1 MQVQD
6 TRSWHMTE
14 EAATSSQLRVRP
26 WSCPLAP
33 SSQLPSVRCKLLQR
47 CESKVCVCP
56 VCVGNRPLLFPFFIV
71 RDSSANYVWLPMC
84 CSEELPSML
93 VASYEVNCPLQF
105 VWNCNFIFYCCMEPL
120 FFLPRL
126 RRVCASLNNILTSPK
141 GCKSKGHYNSFRG
154 QERRTQ
160 EKKFGES

>member
-26 WSCPLAP
+26 WSCPLCAA
-33 SSQLPSVRCKLLQR
+33 SSCSDASRK
-47 CESKVCVCP
+47 CVSAR
-56 VCVGNRPLLFPFFIV
+56 CVGNRPLLIPFFIV
-71 RDSSANYVWLPMC
+71 RDSSANYVWLPVR
-84 CSEELPSML
+84 CSEEPPSVL
-93 VASYEVNCPLQF
+93 VASSEVNCPLQF